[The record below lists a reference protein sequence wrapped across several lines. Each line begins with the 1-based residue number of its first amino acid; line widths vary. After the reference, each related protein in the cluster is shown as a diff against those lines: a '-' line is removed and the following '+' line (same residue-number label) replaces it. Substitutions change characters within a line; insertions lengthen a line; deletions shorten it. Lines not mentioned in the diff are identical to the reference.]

1 MPTRKRSLVPY
12 GGIEM
17 TVRLWGP
24 GQLVGVMAMDHR
36 QQPSLGCMCSR
47 HGQNPTRLSRVALLL
62 RRHADGDDDD
72 NGATGTTSTPMASG
86 SLLQQIQ

>member
-17 TVRLWGP
+17 SVRLWGP
-24 GQLVGVMAMDHR
+24 GQLVGVMPMDHR

-62 RRHADGDDDD
+62 RRHVATDDR
-72 NGATGTTSTPMASG
+72 GATGTTSTPMASG